1 MGRRRGR
8 RRLQACSASA
18 AAISRAR
25 ATSSAARAAASATDA
40 AAASLADRACGRGER
55 GGRSQLRGG
64 LRAADCAP
72 TDWARLLLQAGQASH
87 HACQLQLGRGGS
99 ASAEAGKTQRREP
112 GAGSLGPEADA
123 PRARLRLMR
132 QLNGSQPLLALVRR
146 RLGGGGGGRGLALQ
160 VPGLGRRG
168 GAGVGLGRVGL
179 GWDASDCVLTGS
191 GECGGRGG
199 SPSQRWLPAPLA
211 APPLWSSAP
220 VHAVRARRSWD
231 WVRGRAGG
239 PWQGLQGAWA
249 ASPGRAKA
257 GRVRNRRLRRAGRA
271 RAGVRRVAGKRGGQ
285 AERAPPAVPP
295 SRGRP
300 PARCDSAPC
309 SASCWTSAQ
318 GPVIL
323 FVRHRAPKPQVR
335 GPVRRRGCAGVLRP
349 ALRARQAP
357 TERAERAPAAPES
370 RRWRGTATQCAARGC
385 ATRRRQRRRRR
396 SRAASSQGCALDSC
410 RDSCCATPRAPR
422 PAESGAR
429 PAIPGPCC
437 APRQPPTGCCAAMYS
452 APPEASTEG
461 TESRAAPRRP
471 GPT

>member
-1 MGRRRGR
+1 MR
-8 RRLQACSASA
+8 
-18 AAISRAR
+18 
-25 ATSSAARAAASATDA
+25 
-40 AAASLADRACGRGER
+40 CG
-55 GGRSQLRGG
+55 
-64 LRAADCAP
+64 
-72 TDWARLLLQAGQASH
+72 
-87 HACQLQLGRGGS
+87 
-99 ASAEAGKTQRREP
+99 
-112 GAGSLGPEADA
+112 
-123 PRARLRLMR
+123 
-132 QLNGSQPLLALVRR
+132 
-146 RLGGGGGGRGLALQ
+146 
-160 VPGLGRRG
+160 RG
-168 GAGVGLGRVGL
+168 GAGTGCEAGRGAP
-179 GWDASDCVLTGS
+179 GRGCRAPGQRAQDGRRRAGCGIA
-191 GECGGRGG
+191 GCGARGGRG
-199 SPSQRWLPAPLA
+199 
-211 APPLWSSAP
+211 
-220 VHAVRARRSWD
+220 
-231 WVRGRAGG
+231 
-239 PWQGLQGAWA
+239 QGCGAW
-249 ASPGRAKA
+249 P
-257 GRVRNRRLRRAGRA
+257 
-271 RAGVRRVAGKRGGQ
+271 GKRGGE

-318 GPVIL
+318 GPVIV